1 MCRAGHGASA
11 RTGLCFLLYNS
22 RGEKNDAPSFPEK
35 RISRISSFSAKKK
48 EAPQSLSFI
57 LIIR

>member
-1 MCRAGHGASA
+1 M
-11 RTGLCFLLYNS
+11 GLCFLLYNS

-35 RISRISSFSAKKK
+35 RISRISSFSDKKK